1 MSARNSALASLTA
14 TYTDSENED
23 DNKSDRDSDNNSDGE
38 SSSSQARVRSRQQ
51 TPMRDLSET
60 SVTPPPNPTSASKVA
75 SSSSAAPSITN
86 ESSSSRHKALRLVS
100 YFDDT
105 VVSDEENASP
115 PRDQEEEPMD
125 VTEVD
130 VPSVAAVESPKK
142 VDRAKLYGFS
152 LPPEPKGKCS
162 IELQEKI
169 SNLYEKMRNSNMD
182 TNKII
187 QERKEF
193 RNPSIYEK
201 LIQFCDINELGTN
214 YSPDIFDPFQ
224 WGKES
229 YYEELAKAQKL
240 EMEKVEKARK
250 ENAKTEIQVGVK
262 KMDSDD
268 SKKRKSKWDQP
279 GVLGAAPGAVG
290 AATAAALK
298 PAGIITQTLTTTATG
313 TKGTVISAFG
323 SLPKKPK
330 V

>member
-1 MSARNSALASLTA
+1 M
-14 TYTDSENED
+14 
-23 DNKSDRDSDNNSDGE
+23 RDPSE
-38 SSSSQARVRSRQQ
+38 SSITPPVATLAVSKPTTSATTASGSNESFTSRQ
-51 TPMRDLSET
+51 
-60 SVTPPPNPTSASKVA
+60 
-75 SSSSAAPSITN
+75 
-86 ESSSSRHKALRLVS
+86 KALRLVS

-105 VVSDEENASP
+105 VVSDDENLSP
-115 PRDQEEEPMD
+115 HRDQERMD
-125 VTEVD
+125 MSEDETPAAET
-130 VPSVAAVESPKK
+130 SVSPKK
-142 VDRAKLYGFS
+142 IDRAKLYGFS

-162 IELQEKI
+162 LELQEKI
-169 SNLYEKMRNSNMD
+169 ANLYEKMRNSNMD

-214 YSPDIFDPFQ
+214 YSPEIFDPSQ

-250 ENAKTEIQVGVK
+250 ESAKTEIQVGVK
-262 KMDSDD
+262 KMDPDD

-279 GVLGAAPGAVG
+279 GVLGAAPGAIG
-290 AATAAALK
+290 TATALK
-298 PAGIITQTLTTTATG
+298 PAGIIAQTLTATATG

>member
-23 DNKSDRDSDNNSDGE
+23 ENKSDRESDHNSDGE

-51 TPMRDLSET
+51 TPLRDLSET
-60 SVTPPPNPTSASKVA
+60 STTPPQQIPTSASKVA
-75 SSSSAAPSITN
+75 TLGSAAPSVSN

-115 PRDQEEEPMD
+115 TRDQEPMD
-125 VTEVD
+125 VAEVD
-130 VPSVAAVESPKK
+130 VPVVTVESPKK
-142 VDRAKLYGFS
+142 IDRAKLYGFS

-262 KMDSDD
+262 KMDTDE

-290 AATAAALK
+290 SATALK

>member
-1 MSARNSALASLTA
+1 MSAKNSALASLTA

-23 DNKSDRDSDNNSDGE
+23 DNKSDDGSMASDGE
-38 SSSSQARVRSRQQ
+38 SSSSQNRARSRPQ
-51 TPMRDLSET
+51 TPMRDVSES
-60 SVTPPPNPTSASKVA
+60 SVTPPVATVAVSKP
-75 SSSSAAPSITN
+75 AAPVTTAASGSN
-86 ESSSSRHKALRLVS
+86 ESSSSRQKALRLVS

-105 VVSDEENASP
+105 VVSDDENLSP
-115 PRDQEEEPMD
+115 HRDQERMD
-125 VTEVD
+125 ISDDEI
-130 VPSVAAVESPKK
+130 PVAETSASPKK
-142 VDRAKLYGFS
+142 IDRSKLYGFS

-162 IELQEKI
+162 LELQEKI
-169 SNLYEKMRNSNMD
+169 AILYEKMRNSNMD

-214 YSPDIFDPFQ
+214 YSPEIFDPSQ

-250 ENAKTEIQVGVK
+250 ESAKTEIQVGVK
-262 KMDSDD
+262 KMDPDD

-279 GVLGAAPGAVG
+279 GVLGAAPGAIG
-290 AATAAALK
+290 TATALK
-298 PAGIITQTLTTTATG
+298 PAGIIAQTLTATATG